1 MAKSGSTVVTLDSKQ
16 RNALFQAR
24 EKSSALIDTGAGFLN
39 SKKSSAEAEEEEK
52 KATHSF
58 QPVMKVQEANDPQ
71 K

>member
-39 SKKSSAEAEEEEK
+39 SKKSSAEEEEEK